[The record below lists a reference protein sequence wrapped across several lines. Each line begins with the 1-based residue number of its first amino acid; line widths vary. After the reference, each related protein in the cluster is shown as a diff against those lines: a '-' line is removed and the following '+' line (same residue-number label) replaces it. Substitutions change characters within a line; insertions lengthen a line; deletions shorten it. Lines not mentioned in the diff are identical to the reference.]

1 MNNPTIIPR
10 NHLVES
16 ALKNAIEGNKDE
28 LDELLRLISNPY
40 DYGSKQDYFQSIPEG
55 FDESYKTFCGT

>member
-28 LDELLRLISNPY
+28 LDELLRLTSNPY